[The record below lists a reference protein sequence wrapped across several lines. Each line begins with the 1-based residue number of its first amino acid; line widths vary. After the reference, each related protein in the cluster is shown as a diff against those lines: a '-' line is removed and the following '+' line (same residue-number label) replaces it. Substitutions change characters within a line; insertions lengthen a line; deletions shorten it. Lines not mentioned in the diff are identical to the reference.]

1 MFVRAY
7 LRASTTDQDASRARD
22 ALHAFAEGQGRP
34 VAAWYGEN
42 ASGTSSEREE
52 LARLLADARPGDIL
66 LVEAIDRL
74 TRLDALGWDSLRR
87 KIEDSRLRVV
97 SLDLPTSHA
106 AMIESHGDDFTDR
119 MLDSLN
125 RMLIDVLAAVARKD
139 WEDRR
144 RRTQEGIARASAQG
158 KYKGRPKDHAKRAK
172 IENLLNAKKEDGSDF
187 SIREV
192 ARLLECSPTTVK
204 VVKRDMFNRHADDAS

>member
-7 LRASTTDQDASRARD
+7 LRASTVDQDASRARD
-22 ALHAFAEGQGRP
+22 ALHAFAEGKGRP

-42 ASGTSSEREE
+42 ASGTSSDREE
-52 LARLLADARPGDIL
+52 LARLLGDARPGDVL

-74 TRLDALGWDSLRR
+74 TRLDAPGWERLRR
-87 KIEDSRLRVV
+87 QIEDCQLRVV
-97 SLDLPTSHA
+97 ALDLPTSHA
-106 AMIESHGDDFTDR
+106 AMESKDADDFTGR

-125 RMLIDVLAAVARKD
+125 RMLIDVLAAIARKD

-144 RRTQEGIARASAQG
+144 RRTREGITKAAALG
-158 KYKGRPKDHAKRAK
+158 KYKGRPKDHVKREK
-172 IENLLNAKKEDGSDF
+172 IRNLLNAKREDGSGF

-204 VVKRDMFNRHADDAS
+204 AVKKEMEGEGS